1 MRYSNTVE
9 LVQQAGTKY
18 RKDMVRFLG
27 GDRCIILFSIKTK
40 IFLHFYQGH
49 FFLAGCF
56 YKTAEKSAFIL
67 LILLLFM
74 FAFLSYN

>member
-18 RKDMVRFLG
+18 KNYSVQHKNKNFPALLSR
-27 GDRCIILFSIKTK
+27 T
-40 IFLHFYQGH
+40 

-67 LILLLFM
+67 LIPLLFM